1 MKKVIRTFFSICF
14 GLTLLQSCI
23 DNSAKMESQSG
34 EVVSAV
40 AADDQNEADLKASL
54 SAIEKEEQ
62 ARLLGESSAM
72 TSMSFDKTTQ
82 DFGKIKEDT
91 ENNASFI
98 VTNTGTKPLII
109 EKVDVSCGCTTAKK
123 PEKPIAPGKSDKI
136 EIIFHPKVGQ
146 LNEQNKTVTITA
158 NTEPKTAVLNIKAFV
173 TEK

>member
-1 MKKVIRTFFSICF
+1 MNKIIRTILFLFL
-14 GLTLLQSCI
+14 GAVMLPSCI
-23 DNSAKMESQSG
+23 DSAAKMESKNG

-54 SAIEKEEQ
+54 SAIEEEEEM
-62 ARLLGESSAM
+62 RLLDESSAM

-109 EKVDVSCGCTTAKK
+109 DKVDVSCGCTTAKK

-158 NTEPKTAVLNIKAFV
+158 NTDPKTAVLNIKAFV